1 MSKLVKSIGSLFGY
15 DPKEAAKD
23 AAKNAARNASVI
35 GGEMTPEQL
44 AEQRAVLAAQGRRPK
59 EEELTRQKQTGTRPL
74 QGSGSKS
81 SLWM

>member
-1 MSKLVKSIGSLFGY
+1 MSKVVKSIGSLFGGGP
-15 DPKEAAKD
+15 DPED
-23 AAKNAARNASVI
+23 AAKNAAKNASVI